1 MRALDIIEQ
10 LHFSMPSITDVFS
23 SQIAVTSL
31 TMSATTVTCT
41 TATAHNLST
50 GDLVNV
56 QGALA
61 PNPITSLTQ
70 VDNVAT
76 AITSFKHS
84 IVLGFNFASKQPDDS
99 LTVDISGATESEYNG
114 VKQLLNR
121 VSSTEFTY
129 QISGDP
135 SSPAT
140 GSPVLNEFRETGYN
154 GLVSITVTGAST
166 FTYSSPVN
174 LPSPATGTITVHTP
188 IRISGAVDFERAA
201 ASYTKQNVDELWAF
215 VVLETSVVSK
225 DRNVLSDADQ
235 SVGSGDDRRQRIIQN
250 FSIFVFATVTDELS
264 ARAIR
269 DLMEDVNV
277 FLIKSIV
284 GFQSESGLIED
295 PKFKVTFGEHGLAIY
310 NGSVYAH
317 RFQYQ
322 TLFDVTAGDTL
333 RQGLYVPFRRIDLNF
348 FDPIEEDGDDL
359 IMTAGIELDE

>member
-1 MRALDIIEQ
+1 MKGLDIIEQ
-10 LHFSMPSITDVFS
+10 LHLSIPSVTNLFSN
-23 SQIAVTSL
+23 QIAVTSL
-31 TMSATTVTCT
+31 TMSGTTVTCT

-56 QGALA
+56 QGALV

-84 IVLGFNFASKQPDDS
+84 IVQGFNFVSKQPDNN

-114 VKQLLNR
+114 VKQLLIR
-121 VSSTEFTY
+121 VNATEFTY

-140 GSPVLNEFRETGYN
+140 GSPVLNEFRESGYN

-166 FTYSSPVN
+166 FTYSSPIN

-188 IRISGAVDFERAA
+188 IRISGAVDVERSF
-201 ASYTKQNVDELWAF
+201 ASYTKQNADELWAF
-215 VVLETSVVSK
+215 VVLDDSVVSK

-235 SVGSGDDRRQRIIQN
+235 SVGPGDSRRQRIIQN
-250 FSIFVFATVTDELS
+250 FSIFVFATVTAELS

-269 DLMEDVNV
+269 DLMEDINI
-277 FLIKSIV
+277 FFIKSIV
-284 GFQSESGLIED
+284 GFQSPSGLTEN

-310 NGSVYAH
+310 NGSEYVH

-322 TLFDVTAGDTL
+322 TLFDITAGDTL
-333 RQGLYVPFRRIDLNF
+333 RQGLYVPLRRIELNF
-348 FDPIEEDGDDL
+348 FDPVQEDGDDL